1 MSISPLA
8 YIHPGAKLA
17 ENVTVEPFAVIYDN
31 VEIGEGTWIGPQAT
45 VMYGSRIGKN
55 CKIHPNAVIGNVP
68 QDLKFAGEESL
79 AIIGDNTV
87 IRECATVNRGTADK
101 MQTLVGKNCLIM
113 AYCHVAHDC
122 VLEDNCI
129 LSNAVQ
135 LAGHVEVCFHATI
148 GGGTV
153 VHQFV
158 RIGQHTM
165 IQGGSKVTKD
175 IPHFVLAGREPIS
188 YEGINIIG
196 LRRRGFSNE
205 LITEIREIYKVL
217 YDSGLNISQALEE
230 IENKQPQSPE
240 RDLILEFVKGSSRG
254 IVK

>member
-1 MSISPLA
+1 MNTSSPV
-8 YIHPGAKLA
+8 YIHPDAQIHPSA
-17 ENVTVEPFAVIYDN
+17 VISPFAFIEGDVI
-31 VEIGEGTWIGPQAT
+31 VGEGCYIGPHACLMNGT
-45 VMYGSRIGKN
+45 RLGKN
-55 CKIHPNAVIGNVP
+55 VKVYPGAVISAVP

-79 AIIGDNTV
+79 AIIGDNTI
-87 IRECATVNRGTADK
+87 IRECATVNRGTVDK
-101 MQTLVGKNCLIM
+101 MQTVVGKNCLIM

-135 LAGHVEVCFHATI
+135 LAGHVEVCFHATV

-230 IENKQPQSPE
+230 IENKLPQSTE
-240 RDLILEFVKGSSRG
+240 RDMVLEFVKSSSRG